1 MFLQMTRVLV
11 ITQSS
16 IKIKGKEIITM
27 NRNST
32 NYSNFYNEIVTSIRG
47 AEIYENTEEQY
58 IELPIIT
65 DENIAK
71 AKEIIYGHDYFI
83 SKETEADGSD
93 YPAYYIWFGELEY
106 TEKGKEKVK
115 AYIKELEAKRK
126 EILDTGKDTADDTY
140 IPTLEDILDDASYWF
155 DEENR
160 EYFNSWGVTD
170 NYDADNAIC
179 LILGED
185 IEIK

>member
-11 ITQSS
+11 ITLSYT
-16 IKIKGKEIITM
+16 KIKGKEIITM

-32 NYSNFYNEIVTSIRG
+32 NYSNFYSEIVTSIRG
-47 AEIYENTEEQY
+47 AEIYENAKEQY

-71 AKEIIYGHDYFI
+71 ARKIISRYCYHI
-83 SKETEADGSD
+83 LKETEVDGSD

-126 EILDTGKDTADDTY
+126 EILDAGKDTADDTY

-155 DEENR
+155 DVENG

-170 NYDADNAIC
+170 NYDAGGAIC

>member
-11 ITQSS
+11 ITQSYT
-16 IKIKGKEIITM
+16 KIKGKEIITM

-47 AEIYENTEEQY
+47 AEIYENTEEQH

-65 DENIAK
+65 EDIAK
-71 AKEIIYGHDYFI
+71 AKEIISKYGYYI

-115 AYIKELEAKRK
+115 TYIKELEAKRK
-126 EILDTGKDTADDTY
+126 EILDAGKDTADDTY

-155 DEENR
+155 DEEGR
-160 EYFNSWGVTD
+160 EYYNSWGVTD
-170 NYDADNAIC
+170 NYNADDAIC

>member
-11 ITQSS
+11 ITQSY

-32 NYSNFYNEIVTSIRG
+32 NYSNFHNEIVTSILG
-47 AEIYENTEEQY
+47 AEIYENAEEQY

-93 YPAYYIWFGELEY
+93 FSAYYTWLGVLAY
-106 TEKGKEKVK
+106 TVKCKEKVK
-115 AYIKELEAKRK
+115 TNIKEIEAK
-126 EILDTGKDTADDTY
+126 I
-140 IPTLEDILDDASYWF
+140 
-155 DEENR
+155 
-160 EYFNSWGVTD
+160 
-170 NYDADNAIC
+170 
-179 LILGED
+179 
-185 IEIK
+185 

>member
-1 MFLQMTRVLV
+1 
-11 ITQSS
+11 
-16 IKIKGKEIITM
+16 M

-71 AKEIIYGHDYFI
+71 AKEIISKYDYFSI
-83 SKETEADGSD
+83 KEIESEGSN
-93 YPAYYIWFGELEY
+93 YPSYCIWFGELEY

-126 EILDTGKDTADDTY
+126 EILDAGKDTADDTY

-155 DEENR
+155 DVENG
-160 EYFNSWGVTD
+160 EYFNLWGVTD
-170 NYDADNAIC
+170 NYNADNAIW

>member
-1 MFLQMTRVLV
+1 
-11 ITQSS
+11 
-16 IKIKGKEIITM
+16 M

-47 AEIYENTEEQY
+47 AEIYENDEEQY

-65 DENIAK
+65 EGIAK
-71 AKEIIYGHDYFI
+71 AKEIIHRHGYII
-83 SKETEADGSD
+83 SREAEADGSD
-93 YPAYYIWFGELEY
+93 FSAYYIWFGELEY
-106 TEKGKEKVK
+106 TEKGREKVK

-126 EILDTGKDTADDTY
+126 EILDAGKDTADDTD
-140 IPTLEDILDDASYWF
+140 IPTLEDILNDASCF
-155 DEENR
+155 IGVENG

-170 NYDADNAIC
+170 NYDADDVIC

>member
-1 MFLQMTRVLV
+1 
-11 ITQSS
+11 
-16 IKIKGKEIITM
+16 M

-71 AKEIIYGHDYFI
+71 AKEIISKYGYYI

-106 TEKGKEKVK
+106 TERAKKKSKHISKNLRQKEKKFLMQEKTRLMIPIFPHLKIFLMMLHIGLMKK
-115 AYIKELEAKRK
+115 AESIIIR
-126 EILDTGKDTADDTY
+126 
-140 IPTLEDILDDASYWF
+140 
-155 DEENR
+155 
-160 EYFNSWGVTD
+160 GV
-170 NYDADNAIC
+170 
-179 LILGED
+179 
-185 IEIK
+185 

>member
-11 ITQSS
+11 ITQSY

-65 DENIAK
+65 EDIAK
-71 AKEIIYGHDYFI
+71 AKEIISKYGYYI

-93 YPAYYIWFGELEY
+93 FPAYYIWFGELEY
-106 TEKGKEKVK
+106 TENGKEKVK

-126 EILDTGKDTADDTY
+126 EILDAGKDTADDTY
-140 IPTLEDILDDASYWF
+140 IPTLEDILDDASDWF
-155 DEENR
+155 DEESR
-160 EYFNSWGVTD
+160 EYYNSWGVTD
-170 NYDADNAIC
+170 NYNADNAIC

>member
-1 MFLQMTRVLV
+1 MTRVLV
-11 ITQSS
+11 ITQSYT
-16 IKIKGKEIITM
+16 KIKGKEIITM

-65 DENIAK
+65 EDIAK
-71 AKEIIYGHDYFI
+71 AKEIIHRHGYII
-83 SKETEADGSD
+83 SRETEADGSD
-93 YPAYYIWFGELEY
+93 FSAYYIWFGELEY

-126 EILDTGKDTADDTY
+126 EILDAGKDTADDTY

-155 DEENR
+155 GVENG

>member
-1 MFLQMTRVLV
+1 
-11 ITQSS
+11 
-16 IKIKGKEIITM
+16 M

-47 AEIYENTEEQY
+47 AEIYENDEEQY
-58 IELPIIT
+58 IELLIIT
-65 DENIAK
+65 EDIAK
-71 AKEIIYGHDYFI
+71 AKEIISKYGYYI

-126 EILDTGKDTADDTY
+126 EILDAGKDTADDTY

-155 DEENR
+155 DEKNR

-170 NYDADNAIC
+170 NYDADGAIC

>member
-11 ITQSS
+11 ITQSYT
-16 IKIKGKEIITM
+16 KIKGKEIITM
-27 NRNST
+27 DRNST

-65 DENIAK
+65 EDIAK
-71 AKEIIYGHDYFI
+71 AKEIIHRHGYII
-83 SKETEADGSD
+83 SREAEADGSD
-93 YPAYYIWFGELEY
+93 FSAYYIWFGELEY

-115 AYIKELEAKRK
+115 AYIKELESKRK
-126 EILDTGKDTADDTY
+126 EILDEGKDTADDTY

-170 NYDADNAIC
+170 NYNADNAIC

>member
-11 ITQSS
+11 ITQSYT
-16 IKIKGKEIITM
+16 KIKGKEIITM

-65 DENIAK
+65 EDIAK
-71 AKEIIYGHDYFI
+71 AKEIISKYGYYI
-83 SKETEADGSD
+83 SKETEADGNDFS
-93 YPAYYIWFGELEY
+93 AYYIWFGELEY
-106 TEKGKEKVK
+106 TEKGREKVK

-126 EILDTGKDTADDTY
+126 EILDAGKDTADDTY

-170 NYDADNAIC
+170 NYNADNAIC

>member
-1 MFLQMTRVLV
+1 MTRVLV
-11 ITQSS
+11 ITLSHT
-16 IKIKGKEIITM
+16 KIKGKEIITM

-47 AEIYENTEEQY
+47 AEIYENDEEQY

-115 AYIKELEAKRK
+115 AYIKELGAKRK
-126 EILDTGKDTADDTY
+126 EILDAGKDTADDTD
-140 IPTLEDILDDASYWF
+140 IPTLEDILNDASCF
-155 DEENR
+155 IGVENG

-170 NYDADNAIC
+170 NYNADNAIC

>member
-11 ITQSS
+11 ITQSY

-65 DENIAK
+65 EDIAK
-71 AKEIIYGHDYFI
+71 AKEIISKYGYYI

-93 YPAYYIWFGELEY
+93 FSAYYIWFGELEY

-126 EILDTGKDTADDTY
+126 EILDAGKDTADDTY
-140 IPTLEDILDDASYWF
+140 IPTLEDILDDASDWF
-155 DEENR
+155 DEESR
-160 EYFNSWGVTD
+160 EYYNSWGVTD
-170 NYDADNAIC
+170 NYNADNAIC

>member
-1 MFLQMTRVLV
+1 
-11 ITQSS
+11 
-16 IKIKGKEIITM
+16 M

-71 AKEIIYGHDYFI
+71 AKEIISKYDYFSI
-83 SKETEADGSD
+83 KEIESEGSN
-93 YPAYYIWFGELEY
+93 YPSYCIWFGELEY
-106 TEKGKEKVK
+106 TEKGKEKTK

-126 EILDTGKDTADDTY
+126 EILDARKDTSDDTTL
-140 IPTLEDILDDASYWF
+140 PTIEDILDDASYGL
-155 DEENR
+155 DLTSK
-160 EYFNSWGVTD
+160 EYFNRWSVTD
-170 NYDADNAIC
+170 NYESDNVIC
-179 LILGED
+179 LKLGED

>member
-1 MFLQMTRVLV
+1 
-11 ITQSS
+11 
-16 IKIKGKEIITM
+16 M

-65 DENIAK
+65 EDIAK
-71 AKEIIYGHDYFI
+71 AKEIISKYGYYI

-93 YPAYYIWFGELEY
+93 FSAYYIWFGELEY
-106 TEKGKEKVK
+106 TENGKEKVK

-126 EILDTGKDTADDTY
+126 EILDAGKDTADDTY
-140 IPTLEDILDDASYWF
+140 IPTLEDILNDASCF
-155 DEENR
+155 IGVENG

-170 NYDADNAIC
+170 HYDADNAIC

>member
-11 ITQSS
+11 ITQSY
-16 IKIKGKEIITM
+16 IKIKGKGIITM

-32 NYSNFYNEIVTSIRG
+32 NYSNFYNKIVTSIRG

-65 DENIAK
+65 EDIAK
-71 AKEIIYGHDYFI
+71 AKEIISKYGYYI

-93 YPAYYIWFGELEY
+93 FSAYYIWFGELEY

-126 EILDTGKDTADDTY
+126 EILDAGKDTADDTY

-170 NYDADNAIC
+170 NYNADNAIRFT
-179 LILGED
+179 LGED

>member
-1 MFLQMTRVLV
+1 
-11 ITQSS
+11 
-16 IKIKGKEIITM
+16 M

-58 IELPIIT
+58 IELPIIINK
-65 DENIAK
+65 NIAK
-71 AKEIIYGHDYFI
+71 AKEIIHRHGYII
-83 SKETEADGSD
+83 STETEADGSD

-115 AYIKELEAKRK
+115 TYIKELEAKRK
-126 EILDTGKDTADDTY
+126 EILDAGKDTADDTY
-140 IPTLEDILDDASYWF
+140 IPTLEDILDDASWF
-155 DEENR
+155 DVENG

-170 NYDADNAIC
+170 NYNADNAIC

>member
-1 MFLQMTRVLV
+1 MFLQMTMVLV
-11 ITQSS
+11 ITQSYT
-16 IKIKGKEIITM
+16 KIKGEEIITM

-65 DENIAK
+65 EDIAK
-71 AKEIIYGHDYFI
+71 AKEIISKYGYYI

-93 YPAYYIWFGELEY
+93 FSAYYIWFGELEY

-126 EILDTGKDTADDTY
+126 EILDAGKDTADDTY
-140 IPTLEDILDDASYWF
+140 IPTLEDILDDASDWF
-155 DEENR
+155 DVKNG

-179 LILGED
+179 LILGEE

>member
-11 ITQSS
+11 ITLSHT
-16 IKIKGKEIITM
+16 KIKGKEIITM

-65 DENIAK
+65 EDIAK
-71 AKEIIYGHDYFI
+71 AKEIISKYGYYI

-126 EILDTGKDTADDTY
+126 EILDAGKDTADDTY

-160 EYFNSWGVTD
+160 EYFNS
-170 NYDADNAIC
+170 
-179 LILGED
+179 
-185 IEIK
+185 

>member
-1 MFLQMTRVLV
+1 
-11 ITQSS
+11 
-16 IKIKGKEIITM
+16 M

-65 DENIAK
+65 EDIAK
-71 AKEIIYGHDYFI
+71 AKEIISKYGYYI

-126 EILDTGKDTADDTY
+126 EILDAGKDTADDTY

-155 DEENR
+155 VVEHG
-160 EYFNSWGVTD
+160 EYCNNWGVTD

>member
-1 MFLQMTRVLV
+1 
-11 ITQSS
+11 
-16 IKIKGKEIITM
+16 M

-58 IELPIIT
+58 IELHIIT
-65 DENIAK
+65 EDIEK
-71 AKEIIYGHDYFI
+71 AKEIISKYGYYI

-93 YPAYYIWFGELEY
+93 FSAYYIWFGELEY
-106 TEKGKEKVK
+106 TENGKEKVK

-126 EILDTGKDTADDTY
+126 EILDAGKDTADDTY

-155 DEENR
+155 DEESR
-160 EYFNSWGVTD
+160 EYYNSWGVTD
-170 NYDADNAIC
+170 NYNADNAIC
-179 LILGED
+179 LTLGED

>member
-11 ITQSS
+11 ITQSY

-65 DENIAK
+65 EDIAK
-71 AKEIIYGHDYFI
+71 AKEIISKYGYYI

-126 EILDTGKDTADDTY
+126 EILDAGKDTADDTY
-140 IPTLEDILDDASYWF
+140 IPTLEDILDDVIKDIA
-155 DEENR
+155 NR
-160 EYFNSWGVTD
+160 LSERE
-170 NYDADNAIC
+170 AIW
-179 LILGED
+179 
-185 IEIK
+185 IKNNLTLKYKFMTKS

>member
-1 MFLQMTRVLV
+1 MFSRMTKVSV
-11 ITQSS
+11 ITQLY

-27 NRNST
+27 NRNSS

-47 AEIYENTEEQY
+47 AEIYENAKEQY

-65 DENIAK
+65 DENITK
-71 AKEIIYGHDYFI
+71 AKEIISKYGYYV

-93 YPAYYIWFGELEY
+93 YTAYYIWFGELEY
-106 TEKGKEKVK
+106 TEKGKEKAE

-126 EILDTGKDTADDTY
+126 EILDAGKDTADETTL
-140 IPTLEDILDDASYWF
+140 PTIEDILDDANSF
-155 DEENR
+155 GLDQNG

-179 LILGED
+179 LTLGED

>member
-11 ITQSS
+11 ITLSHT
-16 IKIKGKEIITM
+16 KIKGKEIITM

-65 DENIAK
+65 EDIAK
-71 AKEIIYGHDYFI
+71 AKEIIHRHGYII
-83 SKETEADGSD
+83 SRETEADGSD
-93 YPAYYIWFGELEY
+93 FSAYYIWFGELEY
-106 TEKGKEKVK
+106 TENGKEKVK

-126 EILDTGKDTADDTY
+126 EILDAGKDTADDTY

-155 DEENR
+155 DEESR
-160 EYFNSWGVTD
+160 EYYNSWGVTD

>member
-11 ITQSS
+11 ITQSYT
-16 IKIKGKEIITM
+16 KIKGKGIITM

-106 TEKGKEKVK
+106 TEKGREKVK

-126 EILDTGKDTADDTY
+126 EILDAGKDTADDTY

-155 DEENR
+155 VVEHG
-160 EYFNSWGVTD
+160 EYCNNWGVTD

>member
-11 ITQSS
+11 ITQSYTN
-16 IKIKGKEIITM
+16 IKRKEIITM

-32 NYSNFYNEIVTSIRG
+32 KYSNFYNEIVTSIRG

-65 DENIAK
+65 NKNIAK
-71 AKEIIYGHDYFI
+71 AKEIISKYGYYI

-93 YPAYYIWFGELEY
+93 FSAYYIWFGELEY
-106 TEKGKEKVK
+106 TKKGKEKVK
-115 AYIKELEAKRK
+115 TYIKELEAKRK
-126 EILDTGKDTADDTY
+126 EILDAGKDTADDTY

-170 NYDADNAIC
+170 NYNADNAIW
-179 LILGED
+179 LTLGED

>member
-11 ITQSS
+11 ITQSYT
-16 IKIKGKEIITM
+16 KIKGKEIITM

-65 DENIAK
+65 EDIAK
-71 AKEIIYGHDYFI
+71 AKEIISKYGYYI

-93 YPAYYIWFGELEY
+93 FSAYYIWFGELEY
-106 TEKGKEKVK
+106 TEKGREKVK

-126 EILDTGKDTADDTY
+126 EILDAGKDTADDTY
-140 IPTLEDILDDASYWF
+140 IPTLEDILDDASCWF
-155 DEENR
+155 DEEGR
-160 EYFNSWGVTD
+160 EYYNSWGVTD
-170 NYDADNAIC
+170 NYNADNAIC

>member
-11 ITQSS
+11 ITQSY
-16 IKIKGKEIITM
+16 IKIKGKGIITM

-65 DENIAK
+65 EDIAK
-71 AKEIIYGHDYFI
+71 AKEIISKYGYYI
-83 SKETEADGSD
+83 SKETEADGSE

-126 EILDTGKDTADDTY
+126 EILDAGKDTADDTY
-140 IPTLEDILDDASYWF
+140 IPTLEDILDDASYWV
-155 DEENR
+155 DEESR
-160 EYFNSWGVTD
+160 EYYNSWGVTD
-170 NYDADNAIC
+170 NYNADDAIC